1 MTAPVTPRPA
11 RPADPDDPGS
21 RRAAAQRRISSRA
34 EFRQVLRRA
43 GYSTTRADSLLR
55 DLPDPID
62 FDRDAPTLLD
72 RGVTLDRL
80 INAVGGSP

>member
-1 MTAPVTPRPA
+1 MNDERY
-11 RPADPDDPGS
+11 
-21 RRAAAQRRISSRA
+21 RRQRRLSSRA
-34 EFRQVLRRA
+34 EFHKVLRRA
-43 GYSTTRADSLLR
+43 GYSTKQAESVLR

-62 FDRDAPTLLD
+62 FDRDAPALLS